1 MTPPTLNQKK
11 AAEIRQILD
20 LARDGSATLSQLG
33 LAHDMAADL
42 GLVATAGELR
52 GYIRHKITPPASAT
66 TGRDLMLGVASGMLT
81 HHLLRGI

>member
-1 MTPPTLNQKK
+1 MTAPTLNQKK

-20 LARDGSATLSQLG
+20 LARNGSATLAQLG
-33 LAHDMAADL
+33 LAHDQAIEL
-42 GLVATAGELR
+42 GFAATAGELR
-52 GYIRHKITPPASAT
+52 GYIRHKITPPTFAT